1 MIGRGKAVLVV
12 DPDVAIRQI
21 LSAAL
26 RELRFE
32 RVVLVDTVEAAKEA
46 LGAGGMIDL
55 ALIDWQV
62 GPQSGFDLA
71 ADIRTGLVLPR
82 RDLPIILMAWK
93 ADPKHVLAV
102 QGLKVN
108 GLLIKPISRDVLA
121 QKVASALAPQT
132 KLGSKSVLGRAS

>member
-12 DPDVAIRQI
+12 DPDAAIRQI

>member
-12 DPDVAIRQI
+12 DPDAAIRQI

-82 RDLPIILMAWK
+82 RDLLIILMAWK